1 MQSCLTVKIIV
12 QGGAIGISHITESAV
27 FRERGN
33 MESQDQHHGSVPAA
47 DVDYFVF
54 SAKDYLLALPYIN
67 IIQIVD
73 SPTCTAVPNMPPY
86 VRGVIDFMGEPIPLI
101 DTRVRLSLKSRQE
114 EVAELVN
121 TFLQRKQDHL
131 NWISILKDAV
141 ENDTKITVEKNPHNC
156 AFGKWYDTYK
166 ANTLALSS
174 YMHRFDI
181 PHKTIHNLAVQSEKL
196 ILDGQKQQAKS
207 LISAAEQNELKT
219 LVALFDGFE
228 EQMKLSYQEYA
239 VVVNHMGRKLSLAID
254 TVKYF
259 EKLDEIV
266 YDVPFTGNINDKIIM
281 GIGRKKVGDA
291 TDEVML
297 LDLGALLDADIDSN
311 S

>member
-1 MQSCLTVKIIV
+1 MDK
-12 QGGAIGISHITESAV
+12 QGQQQRSA
-27 FRERGN
+27 
-33 MESQDQHHGSVPAA
+33 AA
-47 DVDYFVF
+47 EDVDYFVF
-54 SAKDYLLALPYIN
+54 SAKDYLLGLPYFN
-67 IIQIVD
+67 IIQIMD
-73 SPTCTAVPNMPPY
+73 SPVCTAVPNMPPY

-101 DTRVRLSLKSRQE
+101 DTRVRLSLKSRRE
-114 EVAELVN
+114 DVADLVQ

-131 NWISILKDAV
+131 NWIGKLKDAV
-141 ENDTKITVEKNPHNC
+141 EKDKEITVEKNPHIC

-174 YMHRFDI
+174 YMSRFDR
-181 PHKTIHNLAVQSEKL
+181 PHKAIHDLAVQSEKL
-196 ILDGQKQQAKS
+196 ILAGQKHQAKL
-207 LISAAEQNELKT
+207 LISNAEQNELKT

-239 VVVNHMGRKLSLAID
+239 VVLTHKGQKLSLAID

-266 YDVPFTGNINDKIIM
+266 YDVPFTENVNDKIVL

-291 TDEVML
+291 TDEIML
-297 LDLGALLDADIDSN
+297 LDLDALLAADIYSDTGL
-311 S
+311 